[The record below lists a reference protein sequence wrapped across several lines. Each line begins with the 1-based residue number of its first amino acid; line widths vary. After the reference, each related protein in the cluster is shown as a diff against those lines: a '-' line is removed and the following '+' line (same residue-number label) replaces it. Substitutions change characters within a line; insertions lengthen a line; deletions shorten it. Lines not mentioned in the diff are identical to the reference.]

1 MSTKN
6 ILLVLDNEWLFLIKN
21 NTKY

>member
-6 ILLVLDNEWLFLIKN
+6 ILLVLDNEWLLLIKN

>member
-6 ILLVLDNEWLFLIKN
+6 ILLNIQE
-21 NTKY
+21 TYQ